1 LTYDENDGFFDHVVP
16 PTPPMSNAQGIS
28 TVGTV
33 NEIFDGTESPNVP
46 AYTETGYIPGP
57 YGLGVR
63 VPMIAISPW
72 SKGGY
77 VNSQVFDHT
86 SLIRFLEQR
95 FGHHDPSLVESNIT
109 EWRRTVTGDL
119 TSCFNFAKP
128 NAVVVPKLPTT
139 SAYAPPTAAEI
150 AAGTRFPDYVPVP
163 PTSSTIARQEPG
175 IRPARALPY
184 RPLVQGTALSA
195 AHTFTLNF
203 GNCGAAGIAYH
214 VRQSGVGA
222 PGPWTFT
229 IAPDHKADH
238 VWNLGA
244 TGASSA
250 YDLSVYGPNGWYR
263 LYKGS
268 VEANAANLSVETD
281 ETMYDDALRLTIHN
295 RGAGDLKVSIHD
307 EYTGEAL
314 SEMLRVGCSITKQ
327 FELAASHNWYDLIVR
342 VDGDPFEQRLAGHLE
357 NGRDS
362 FTDPAMGNPGS

>member
-1 LTYDENDGFFDHVVP
+1 
-16 PTPPMSNAQGIS
+16 MSKAQGIS
-28 TVGTV
+28 TVGAV

-86 SLIRFLEQR
+86 SLIRFLERR
-95 FGHHDPSLVESNIT
+95 FGHQDASLIETNIT

-128 NAVVVPKLPTT
+128 NEVAVPKLPTT

-150 AAGTRFPDYVPVP
+150 AAGTRFNDYVPVP
-163 PTSSTIARQEPG
+163 PTSATVARQEPG
-175 IRPARALPY
+175 IRPARPLPY
-184 RPLVQGTALSA
+184 RPLVQGTALRAPTPSRSISA
-195 AHTFTLNF
+195 TRVLPASPTM
-203 GNCGAAGIAYH
+203 CDRAAPALRVLGH
-214 VRQSGVGA
+214 SPSLRTTRPTMS
-222 PGPWTFT
+222 
-229 IAPDHKADH
+229 
-238 VWNLGA
+238 WNLGA

-268 VEANAANLSVETD
+268 VAAGAANLSVETD
-281 ETMYDDALRLTIHN
+281 ENMYDDAVRLTIHN
-295 RGAGDLKVSIHD
+295 RGASDVKVSIREH
-307 EYTGEAL
+307 T
-314 SEMLRVGCSITKQ
+314 
-327 FELAASHNWYDLIVR
+327 
-342 VDGDPFEQRLAGHLE
+342 
-357 NGRDS
+357 
-362 FTDPAMGNPGS
+362 PARS